1 MHLIY
6 IQYSP
11 KRPCFFC
18 EKLFPTIS
26 DIFRTKTI
34 YAQKRCADG
43 DTAPLR
49 ISDELMSY
57 ESILRP
63 IAVKLLEE
71 NVNYPLTIVYLP
83 LRWCGF
89 AYKLFE
95 NILGKAQYYPLGSV
109 PDPEAVT
116 CTISCSTNLSD
127 EGNDYTTINIKI
139 FNSTNCFCNSSHWY
153 GG

>member
-1 MHLIY
+1 
-6 IQYSP
+6 
-11 KRPCFFC
+11 
-18 EKLFPTIS
+18 
-26 DIFRTKTI
+26 
-34 YAQKRCADG
+34 
-43 DTAPLR
+43 
-49 ISDELMSY
+49 MSY

-109 PDPEAVT
+109 L
-116 CTISCSTNLSD
+116 ILR
-127 EGNDYTTINIKI
+127 GGYLHNIMLHK
-139 FNSTNCFCNSSHWY
+139 S
-153 GG
+153 